1 MKYLP
6 DSGSVNRKI
15 YLSIVKVHRLTFG
28 RRPLVGEV
36 AALDQLSV
44 RGMDNDEVNTLQP
57 TCFKRL

>member
-6 DSGSVNRKI
+6 DSGSVNRKN
-15 YLSIVKVHRLTFG
+15 YFLTVKVHWVPFG

-44 RGMDNDEVNTLQP
+44 RGMDNDEINTLQP